1 MNDWDSVVNKGI
13 VGEAPARTEVAKI
26 KPTFGQPTEETAQSM
41 RDKEVFRTTN
51 HGSHLTEVVLGLRR
65 GTKFGLTC
73 AKCRQRIRT
82 KGNREGRAGSGCIF
96 GINASDY
103 SIHVHVSC
111 HGKEV
116 EFMMTREQ
124 LMEIEQANVLPVSFP
139 GDFPE
144 LDTPIKGITDG
155 NARIESE
162 GKDQSNPQ
170 EVQRLVLPASI
181 DGDGAARDT

>member
-1 MNDWDSVVNKGI
+1 MN
-13 VGEAPARTEVAKI
+13 ELQKI
-26 KPTFGQPTEETAQSM
+26 KPTFGQPSDETAQSI
-41 RDKEVFRTTN
+41 RDKKVFYTTN
-51 HGSHLTEVVLGLRR
+51 SGSHLTDIILSLRR
-65 GTKFGLTC
+65 GTKFGLMC

-82 KGNREGRAGSGCIF
+82 KGNSEGRAGSGCIF

-111 HGKEV
+111 HGKQM

-124 LMEIEQANVLPVSFP
+124 LVEMEQVNLLPVSFP

-144 LDTPIKGITDG
+144 LASPIKGLTDG
-155 NARIESE
+155 NAGIEGE
-162 GKDQSNPQ
+162 GKDQGHTQ
-170 EVQRLVLPASI
+170 EAQRLVLPASI